1 MTRRLVAW
9 LGPHEIQPWALG
21 AIMAMFF
28 LVYSL
33 GVFNDGYMTN
43 YAFTAYGVA
52 PSVIAGVIIA
62 LIGLVFRAWQRR
74 HGVRWSNYLLALLVL
89 AAVAPSLRATFEFLP
104 QLPSGPLAY
113 PVNITRSF
121 INLWVISAILS
132 GVSSRLSKQVDE
144 TEQALEL
151 ARRQQVQIITADEE
165 ARRQVS
171 ILLHDRVQAG
181 LITNCMELRSI
192 SGELDESTRK
202 RLDPLIG
209 RLEDLRSLDVRG
221 AARVLSPNLEEIDLQ
236 TALEELALQ
245 YEAVLVIDVDVDEA
259 VDVDRSLL
267 GSGLPLATYRIVE
280 QALLNAV
287 VHARATHV
295 VITVT
300 RTADG
305 CRAAIADDGV
315 GVDPAAVSGMGTTL
329 VNTWTRAMHGDWHW
343 EAGIGGRGTSLVAD
357 LRAVE
362 LTA

>member
-21 AIMAMFF
+21 AIMAMLF

-43 YAFTAYGVA
+43 YALTAYGVV
-52 PSVIAGVIIA
+52 PSVIAGFVIA
-62 LIGLVFRAWQRR
+62 GIGLAFRSWQRS

-89 AAVAPSLRATFEFLP
+89 AAVAPSLRASFEFLP

-113 PVNITRSF
+113 PVNVTRSF
-121 INLWVISAILS
+121 VSLWVISAILS

-192 SGELDESTRK
+192 ATELDESTRK

-245 YEAVLVIDVDVDEA
+245 YEAVLLINVDVDNA
-259 VDVDRSLL
+259 VDLERSQL
-267 GSGLPLATYRIVE
+267 GSGPPLAAYRIVE
-280 QALLNAV
+280 QGLLNSV
-287 VHARATHV
+287 VHAQATRV
-295 VITVT
+295 DITVT
-300 RTADG
+300 RTPDG
-305 CRAAIADDGV
+305 CRVLIADDGV
-315 GVDPAAVSGMGTTL
+315 GIGAAPVGGTGTTL
-329 VNTWTRAMHGDWHW
+329 VNTWVRAMNGEWHW
-343 EAGIGGRGTSLVAD
+343 ESGLGGGGVALVAD